1 MTRTDKE
8 PTAREIAARFNAWAA
23 SQGRLLNREQIK
35 RTPGSLEDLL
45 DVPET
50 LEEATRARSLSKKI
64 EELDGEA
71 KANNMTPLERAKLRA
86 TLR

>member
-1 MTRTDKE
+1 MTRIDKE

-45 DVPET
+45 NVPET
-50 LEEATRARSLSKKI
+50 PEEATRTKSLLEKI
-64 EELDGEA
+64 EKLDTEA
-71 KANNMTPLERAKLRA
+71 KANNMTLLERAKLRA
-86 TLR
+86 KLR